1 MAIQPGV
8 TIESGPSSWQVL
20 QQDENGFAAFG
31 LSGRWDERPQN
42 PPKDA
47 TFQVEARLVHESS
60 GCPVSAALD
69 WAKAEM
75 GQDKTWRITLRD
87 VPAGGLY
94 RVEMRVSR
102 RNLPDERPLRGDY
115 IHHLGVGDLW
125 CIAGQSN
132 ASGTG
137 AGIAEDGP
145 ELGVH
150 LFGNDER
157 WRLATHPLED
167 ATGTKHPITITGIY
181 HGHSPWLAFAKL
193 LKRHLAIPIGLI
205 PTALGG
211 SPLSRWH
218 PQGPGKADLYENMIV
233 MIQKAGG
240 GVKGIL
246 WYQGE
251 ADGSPALA
259 KTYGTRFREFI
270 AAVRRD
276 LESPQLPVLT
286 AQLNRTTMPCLR
298 IIPPQGDGAKA
309 WFPEEVH
316 RSWSLVREAQRQAA
330 KEIAG
335 VYIVPTTDLALSD
348 NIHNSAP
355 AEMILGERF
364 ANLALGKVYGRPALD
379 AFPQVAKV
387 AFATG
392 DKTELSL
399 EFENVG
405 GGWCALGPVEDFR
418 IEDEG
423 GWIAIKEITL
433 GEKGELRIR
442 LARAPQGTETV
453 HAAYGVDPATN
464 LRDSNRRPLVAF
476 SVRVPYP

>member
-1 MAIQPGV
+1 V
-8 TIESGPSSWQVL
+8 TIEFGPSSWQIL

-31 LSGRWDERPQN
+31 LSGRWREHPQN
-42 PPKDA
+42 PPKEA
-47 TFQVEARLVHESS
+47 AFQVEVRLVHESS
-60 GCPVSAALD
+60 CCPVSAALD

-75 GQDKTWRITLRD
+75 APDRTWRMTLRD

-94 RVEMRVSR
+94 RVETRVSR

-211 SPLSRWH
+211 SPLSRWN
-218 PQGPGKADLYENMIV
+218 PQEPGTADLYDNMMQ
-233 MIQKAGG
+233 MIERAGG
-240 GVKGIL
+240 DVRGIV

-251 ADGSPALA
+251 SDGSPALA
-259 KTYGTRFREFI
+259 KTYGARFRQFVES
-270 AAVRRD
+270 VRCY
-276 LESPQLPVLT
+276 LESPQLPILT
-286 AQLNRTTMPCLR
+286 GQLNRSTMPHLR
-298 IIPPQGDGAKA
+298 IIPPQGGAQT
-309 WFPEEVH
+309 WFSEEAH

-330 KEIAG
+330 KEIPN
-335 VYIVPTTDLALSD
+335 VYIVPTTDLSLSD

-355 AEMILGERF
+355 AEVVLGERF
-364 ANLALGKVYGRPALD
+364 ANLALGKVYGHPALD
-379 AFPQVAKV
+379 SFPELTRA
-387 AFATG
+387 AFATN

-399 EFENVG
+399 VFENVG

-418 IEDEG
+418 VEDES
-423 GWIAIKEITL
+423 GWITIKEIAL
-433 GEKGELRIR
+433 GEGAELRIR
-442 LARAPQGTETV
+442 LARAPQGAVTL
-453 HAAYGVDPATN
+453 HGAYGINPTTN
-464 LRDSNRRPLVAF
+464 LRDSNRRPFVAF
-476 SVRVPYP
+476 SVRVPQP